1 MPYQLTTM
9 RSTRTEIRFPL
20 EASVEFWWK
29 DMSGATRHGLGRSRD
44 ISEHGVFVLA
54 EQCPPQGDPVE
65 LSILID
71 ELSQTGELL
80 QVHINGKVL
89 RVDEILAEKEG
100 SGFAVLSVQPLSDT
114 GSTRLN

>member
-20 EASVEFWWK
+20 EASVEFWWR
-29 DMSGATRHGLGRSRD
+29 DMGGRTHHGLGRSRD

-54 EQCPPQGDPVE
+54 ARCPPKGDQVE
-65 LSILID
+65 LNILID
-71 ELSQTGELL
+71 ELTETGELL

-89 RVDEILAEKEG
+89 RVDEISAEKEG
-100 SGFAVLSVQPLSDT
+100 FGFAVLSNQ
-114 GSTRLN
+114 